1 MSDQI
6 ALYRHGAVAE
16 VVINR
21 PEKMNAMTPEMSAAL
36 ASLFAQLNDD
46 DAVHVIL
53 LRGEGERAFSA
64 GSDLRTLSSYR
75 SAMEFH
81 HRTDYGTT
89 VRRARKPVV
98 AALKGW
104 VLGGGLEMML
114 AADIRVAGHSAKF
127 GAPEVVRGWVGG
139 GGASQLLPRLV
150 GYGQAM
156 RLLLSGDTIDAQEA
170 WRLGLVEYL
179 VADNDVND
187 TALTLCQRL
196 AEHHPLALQAVKS
209 AVRASLSMP
218 LEAGMQYE
226 NELTTLCFATGNYQ
240 QGAATF
246 SQQRS

>member
-75 SAMEFH
+75 SAMEFR

-114 AADIRVAGHSAKF
+114 AADIRVAGHGAKF

-187 TALTLCQRL
+187 TALSLCQRL
-196 AEHHPLALQAVKS
+196 AEHHPLAVQAVKS
-209 AVRASLSMP
+209 AVRAALSMP
-218 LEAGMQYE
+218 LKAGMQYE

-246 SQQRS
+246 NQQRS

>member
-1 MSDQI
+1 MSEKI

-75 SAMEFH
+75 SAMDFR

-98 AALKGW
+98 GAPKGW
-104 VLGGGLEMML
+104 VLGGGLEND
-114 AADIRVAGHSAKF
+114 A
-127 GAPEVVRGWVGG
+127 GG
-139 GGASQLLPRLV
+139 GYPGGGPQR
-150 GYGQAM
+150 Q
-156 RLLLSGDTIDAQEA
+156 I
-170 WRLGLVEYL
+170 WR
-179 VADNDVND
+179 A
-187 TALTLCQRL
+187 
-196 AEHHPLALQAVKS
+196 
-209 AVRASLSMP
+209 
-218 LEAGMQYE
+218 
-226 NELTTLCFATGNYQ
+226 
-240 QGAATF
+240 
-246 SQQRS
+246 

>member
-21 PEKMNAMTPEMSAAL
+21 PEKMNAMTPEMSEAL
-36 ASLFAQLNDD
+36 ASLFARLDND

-64 GSDLRTLSSYR
+64 GSDLQTLSSYR
-75 SAMEFH
+75 SAMEFR

-98 AALKGW
+98 TAALKGW

-114 AADIRVAGHSAKF
+114 AADIRVAGQSAKF
-127 GAPEVVRGWVGG
+127 GPPEVVRGWVGG

-170 WRLGLVEYL
+170 WLLGLVEYL
-179 VADNDVND
+179 VAIM
-187 TALTLCQRL
+187 T
-196 AEHHPLALQAVKS
+196 
-209 AVRASLSMP
+209 
-218 LEAGMQYE
+218 
-226 NELTTLCFATGNYQ
+226 
-240 QGAATF
+240 
-246 SQQRS
+246 